1 MSQIGRLVANYQRF
15 VKLPWSAHLAGSQRV
30 WFAVYPPAEERRLR
44 VRLQEFEAATIEAGH
59 GWRSVDITSAPA
71 RWLGAHAE
79 REGCFAEPEALVTL
93 EEELQQ
99 QVVCELR
106 QACEADGVEGNTVL
120 AVVGAGSLFGF
131 ISVSAVVR
139 KLEDSIRGRLLVF
152 FPGEYERNI
161 LRIMDAHDGFN
172 YLGVPIT
179 CSERLPV

>member
-1 MSQIGRLVANYQRF
+1 
-15 VKLPWSAHLAGSQRV
+15 
-30 WFAVYPPAEERRLR
+30 
-44 VRLQEFEAATIEAGH
+44 
-59 GWRSVDITSAPA
+59 
-71 RWLGAHAE
+71 
-79 REGCFAEPEALVTL
+79 VTL
-93 EEELQQ
+93 EEDLQQ
-99 QVVCELR
+99 QVVSELR

-120 AVVGAGSLFGF
+120 GVVGAGSLFGF

-139 KLEDSIRGRLLVF
+139 ELEDSIPGRLLVF